1 MIFLQWIHPQ
11 IPKFKTQLVD
21 VLWGWTDYN
30 VICVVLAEPWAGTAV
45 GGGGVLLTRIK
56 ITWPSTASVAVD
68 RWDRHCMLL

>member
-11 IPKFKTQLVD
+11 IPKFKTLLVD

-30 VICVVLAEPWAGTAV
+30 VLCVVWRSHGLGQWW
-45 GGGGVLLTRIK
+45 GGGGGLLTRIK

>member
-30 VICVVLAEPWAGTAV
+30 VLCVVWRSHGLGQWW
-45 GGGGVLLTRIK
+45 GGGGV
-56 ITWPSTASVAVD
+56 AD
-68 RWDRHCMLL
+68 QN